1 MNEDIYLKLL
11 LVLFFVFANGF
22 FVAAEFGLVKL
33 RCSEIKMMTL
43 SGGRIAKTLEYIF
56 DHLDTYLS
64 ACQLGV
70 TLASLALGWTG
81 EPLVANILKPLF
93 EVLGIPEKMVHLF
106 AFPTAFAIITFLH
119 ITLGEQVPK
128 IMAIRRH
135 RSVVKAISIPLWIFC
150 SVLTPLIWILNAS
163 SNAMLLLI
171 GIKADADHGETP
183 TEEELRHIL
192 YQSADLGYLKIRERY
207 IMENVLD
214 LEEKMARSYM
224 VPRSQV
230 VFIDRKQTME
240 EKLFHAAESG
250 HTRFPLCEGDLDHI
264 AGIVHVK
271 DIFKLMTAE
280 EPIQKLIT
288 LARKPVYFPETI
300 HLDSLLVAL
309 QKNKTMMALLVD
321 EFGSFSG
328 LITMENILEEL
339 VGSIEDEFDDE
350 QPSIIRRGPDVFE
363 VEAEC
368 PKEKVAKTC
377 RLQLPESGADT
388 IGGVVTELM
397 EIIPQEGDTLLLG
410 NHQITIL
417 EAEPTRIVRLEIKK
431 QEKDTD
437 IDPIKDKP
445 SP

>member
-1 MNEDIYLKLL
+1 ML

-33 RCSEIKMMTL
+33 RSSEIKMMTR
-43 SGGRIAKTLEYIF
+43 SGGRISKTLEYIF

-93 EVLGIPEKMVHLF
+93 ELLGIPEKMVHLF

-163 SNAMLLLI
+163 SNAMLRLI
-171 GIKADADHGETP
+171 GIRADADHGETP

-368 PKEKVAKTC
+368 PKDKVAKAC

-431 QEKDTD
+431 QEKEPD

>member
-33 RCSEIKMMTL
+33 RSSEIKMMTR
-43 SGGRIAKTLEYIF
+43 SGGRISKTLEYIF

-93 EVLGIPEKMVHLF
+93 ELLGIPEKMVHLF

-163 SNAMLLLI
+163 SNAMLRLI
-171 GIKADADHGETP
+171 GIRADADHGETP

-368 PKEKVAKTC
+368 PKDKVAKAC

-431 QEKDTD
+431 QEKEPD